1 MDSGALVIGLSAL
14 LAALGDDRRRV
25 VGVGVAGIAESGVPL
40 DRSRRAL
47 APVIAWLDP
56 RGGDEVAQV
65 EQHFGPDLALRT
77 GERLRPVATVAKLG
91 WLVAHGVQGV
101 ERWLGVPELVVHALT
116 GAEATEHSLAA
127 RTGCYDVTK
136 QVWIPEVA
144 ALLDFDVDVFPPV
157 HAAGTVMGRVTED
170 GAAWSGLAPGVAV
183 TVAGHDHLAG
193 MVGAGVGRHDLAN
206 SVGTA
211 ETIVG
216 RVRDRPDLSAAL
228 EQRVAVRLV
237 PGGREFA
244 VLVSA
249 ARAGVVLEA
258 AAAALGRS
266 LADLDGLAEGGAPVD
281 VGDAVDRLAGGTT
294 PAFPDAPPGG
304 ADGPDGRRVRAAGP
318 RHRRPAGPD
327 GGLRWRQRQPAL
339 APGQGPGA
347 ACPRRPVDRL
357 GRRGPRRGPLRRR
370 GRRLVALGRRGPGA
384 YAATTAAVGA
394 TGAGGVTWPLRSRP
408 TVVVRPWPGRTSVSS
423 GSVAS
428 NA

>member
-77 GERLRPVATVAKLG
+77 GERLRPVATAAKLG
-91 WLVAHGVQGV
+91 WLVAHGVSGL

-266 LADLDGLAEGGAPVD
+266 LADLDGLAEGGAPGD

-294 PAFPDAPPGG
+294 PAFPDAPPGRIWAGLLEALTARTVDGYERLVRVTG
-304 ADGPDGRRVRAAGP
+304 APPDRMVVFGGGSVSRPWLQAKARALPVPVVPSTVSAAVARGAALYGGVAAGWWPSVDEAPAPTPPP
-318 RHRRPAGPD
+318 RPPSEPPAPAG
-327 GGLRWRQRQPAL
+327 
-339 APGQGPGA
+339 
-347 ACPRRPVDRL
+347 
-357 GRRGPRRGPLRRR
+357 
-370 GRRLVALGRRGPGA
+370 
-384 YAATTAAVGA
+384 
-394 TGAGGVTWPLRSRP
+394 
-408 TVVVRPWPGRTSVSS
+408 
-423 GSVAS
+423 
-428 NA
+428 